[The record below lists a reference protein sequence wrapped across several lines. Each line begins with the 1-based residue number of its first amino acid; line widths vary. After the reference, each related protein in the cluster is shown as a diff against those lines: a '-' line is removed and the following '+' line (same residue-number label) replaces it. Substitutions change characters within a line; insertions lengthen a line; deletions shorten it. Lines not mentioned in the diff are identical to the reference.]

1 MALSQP
7 RVNFGVHSFTA
18 YKRADGMPYGPQL
31 RVLQGSTFKLEG
43 NNVELFGGSNRF
55 AWAIEEGD
63 TNASFEFSV
72 SEYPNWLFEVF
83 GGKAPTVGNPEASGN
98 VSQLANK
105 KGTSV
110 VNGTTGLLATVT
122 VSSAADLKFG
132 KYVIKATA
140 ANAFKVYAMSDV
152 DFSRGALL
160 SITND
165 DMEIASF
172 TGVAGNG
179 STHAIAALGIT
190 FTTGSGTTAFTIGDT
205 ATFEIR
211 PVNTLNREVK
221 IGGISDSLPEF
232 SAVLYLQK
240 RASGAVFECEVYK
253 MKASG
258 LSLGAERKAFS
269 QNDYSAQAS
278 YDSVENAVCRIRE
291 VE

>member
-7 RVNFGVHSFTA
+7 RINFGVHSFTA

-31 RVLQGSTFKLEG
+31 RVLQGSTFNLEG

-55 AWAIEEGD
+55 AWAVEEGD

-83 GGKAPTVGNPEASGN
+83 GGKAPTVGSPEASGN
-98 VSQLANK
+98 VSSVTNK
-105 KGTSV
+105 QGTSV
-110 VNGTTGLLATVT
+110 VAATGLLPTVT
-122 VSSAADLKFG
+122 VTTAANLKFG
-132 KYVIKATA
+132 KYVIRATA
-140 ANAFKVYAMSDV
+140 ADAFKVYALSDV
-152 DFSRGALL
+152 DFSRGAALT
-160 SITND
+160 ITD
-165 DMEIASF
+165 DTMEIASF
-172 TGVAGNG
+172 TGVAGSG
-179 STHAIAALGIT
+179 STHAIANLGIT
-190 FTTGSGTTAFTIGDT
+190 FTTGASATAMVAGHT

-253 MKASG
+253 LKGSG
-258 LSLGAERKAFS
+258 LSLGAERKAYS
-269 QNDYSAQAS
+269 QNDYSALAS
-278 YDSVENAVCRIRE
+278 YDSVENAICRIRE